1 MAAYTY
7 LGVDTNMLDALY
19 APHLRVG
26 FHSFAWSTKTF
37 LYNIMEQ
44 RYEQNNMGYQ
54 ISRILDNDPSNIFE
68 SDTAAIYA

>member
-44 RYEQNNMGYQ
+44 RYEQNNMGIRFQ
-54 ISRILDNDPSNIFE
+54 DFKIIMNNPIF
-68 SDTAAIYA
+68 